1 MDRDDISILDIL
13 MRNILIDGSTSSMKT
28 MTPIPPMKCVE
39 DRQKSSPFGNT
50 STSVSMVP
58 PVVVYPDTDSNQA
71 FDSVNSP
78 PQSTYGSIPKMQLRN
93 QEKIVIAKPSRRLT
107 LSCPLTNI
115 RGKLPTMAVIS
126 ALRSKGEN
134 AESNP
139 FTADTASEMN
149 IKIALKTKAIPIY
162 RATSLIF
169 MTSCS

>member
-1 MDRDDISILDIL
+1 
-13 MRNILIDGSTSSMKT
+13 
-28 MTPIPPMKCVE
+28 
-39 DRQKSSPFGNT
+39 
-50 STSVSMVP
+50 
-58 PVVVYPDTDSNQA
+58 
-71 FDSVNSP
+71 
-78 PQSTYGSIPKMQLRN
+78 
-93 QEKIVIAKPSRRLT
+93 
-107 LSCPLTNI
+107 
-115 RGKLPTMAVIS
+115 MAVIS